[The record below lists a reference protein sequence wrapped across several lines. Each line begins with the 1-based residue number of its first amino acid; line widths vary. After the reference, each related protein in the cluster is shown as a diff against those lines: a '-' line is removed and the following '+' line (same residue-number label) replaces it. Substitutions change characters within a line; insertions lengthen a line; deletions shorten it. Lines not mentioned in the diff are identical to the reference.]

1 MPFQNFHPT
10 TRSWFEHNLGKPTEA
25 QIQAWPE
32 IKKGR
37 HTLISAPTGSGKTL
51 AAFYAVI
58 DVLITKGLDDR
69 LSEQTQVVYISPL
82 KALSN
87 DIHRNL
93 EVPLTGIQEVLREQG
108 LPPVKI
114 SVAVRTGDTSPYERQ
129 KMVKHPP
136 HILVTTPESLYLLL
150 TSASGR
156 GMLRTTRI
164 FIIDEIHAL
173 LGEKRGSHLAL
184 SVERLEALTD
194 APLQRIGLSATQ
206 KPIETVAK
214 FLVGNPNI
222 HHGEADCAVI
232 DTGHRRK
239 LDLSLEVPKSP
250 LTAVMSNEVW
260 GELYERLVEL
270 VQVHKTTLVFVNT
283 RRLTERLAMAL
294 SERIG
299 EEHVTSHHGSM
310 SKEHRHDAEQRLK
323 SGQLKVLVA
332 TASMEL
338 GIDIGSVDLVVQF
351 SSPKSIAAFL
361 QRVGRSGHHVGGTP
375 KGVLLPLSRDDLVEC
390 AALLDSVRRG
400 ELDTILF
407 PEQPLDILA
416 QQIVAEVSGGE
427 WVVDSLYDLF
437 HRAYPYRRLSKERF
451 LEIIQMVADGFT
463 TRRGRRGAH
472 LHYDAVNGR
481 VRARR
486 GARLTALTNGGAIPD
501 MFDYEVVMQ
510 PEGTTVGSL
519 NEDYALE
526 SLPGDIFTLGTH
538 AWQLLRIEGLKVMV
552 KDANGLP
559 PTIPFWFGEGPGRT
573 PELSESISRM
583 RAFISEKLVK
593 DPISKQ
599 ADDSPVT
606 IRENSAVRWLV
617 EEVGVSEL
625 AAEQMVSYLAMGEI
639 GLGVMPTRETIVLER
654 FFDEAGDMHL
664 VIHSPYG
671 SRINKGWG
679 LALRKKFC
687 VKFNFELQA
696 AANEDSIIL
705 SLSSSHSFPLEE
717 VFSYLNTNI
726 LRDTLIQAIL
736 IAPMFEVR
744 WRWNATRALA
754 ISRNRSG
761 KRVPPPLQRMQA
773 EDLVAQLFP
782 DQIACAENIGAR
794 RELPDHP
801 LVDQVIHDCLTEAM
815 DIDALE
821 ELIGKVERKEL
832 NLVTK
837 DLREP
842 SPFAQEIMN
851 ARPYA
856 FLDDTEFAERRVN
869 AIRNRSWL
877 DPSEAADLSKLDEEA
892 IKRVKEEAWPEART
906 ADELHDALS
915 IYTFISEAE
924 GKAHGWED
932 FLNELIAERRSA
944 RLLIRSGL
952 ILWIATERIPLFQ
965 SVFQDAVLDPVFDL
979 PAGIQQERWDQENG
993 LMEIIRGRLE
1003 TLGPVTVAQ
1012 LAEESSLSEKEIE
1025 HTLLSLE
1032 TEGFVFRGRFT
1043 TDLGCEEWCE
1053 RRLLQ
1058 RIHKYTIEALRQS
1071 IAPVSLQDF
1080 IRFLFAHNKM
1090 GADVRPTGPGSLQ
1103 KVLERFEG
1111 IALPAAAWE
1120 TDIIPARISKYDP
1133 IWLDGLCLSGRIF
1146 WGRLNL
1152 PKQSDDHRRKTGPV
1166 KRTPICLVARRHLT
1180 LWRSM
1185 AVHDPNG
1192 RALSSE
1198 AKSILTH
1205 LEAHGANFFDDIV
1218 ADTHLLKS
1226 QVEEGI
1232 SELVAGGWVS
1242 NDSYSGLRALLTP
1255 STNRPSQNGGR
1266 RRRKAVFGIE
1276 DAGRW
1281 FLIPEGRGDEKE
1293 RFSIEQLEELVLIY
1307 LKRWGV
1313 LFRSLLEKET
1323 FSPPWRVLVRVL
1335 RRLEL
1340 RGVLRGGRFVSNA
1353 SGEQFAFPE
1362 TVETLRK
1369 IRKEKMTGAY
1379 ISISAAD
1386 PLNLL
1391 GTLLPGKKIPNIPHN
1406 RILFRDGV
1414 PVAVLEGKKTAFLKD
1429 LSSEKQWEAQK
1440 ALVRNEFPPKLRAYL
1455 GKNCRT

>member
-1 MPFQNFHPT
+1 MPLKNFHPT
-10 TRSWFEHNLGKPTEA
+10 IQSWFERNLGKPTEA
-25 QIQAWPE
+25 QVQAWPA

-37 HTLISAPTGSGKTL
+37 HTLIAAPTGSGKTL

-58 DVLITKGLDDR
+58 DTLVTKGLDGK
-69 LSEQTQVVYISPL
+69 LPEQTQVVYVSPL

-114 SVAVRTGDTSPYERQ
+114 SVAVRTGDTSPYDRQ

-156 GMLRTTRI
+156 EMLRSTRI

-173 LGEKRGSHLAL
+173 IGDKRGSHLAL

-222 HHGEADCAVI
+222 HDGRPDCAVI
-232 DTGHRRK
+232 DAGHRRK
-239 LDLSLEVPKSP
+239 LDLSLEVPRSP

-260 GELYERLVEL
+260 TELYERLVEL
-270 VQVHKTTLVFVNT
+270 IQAHKTTLIFVNT
-283 RRLTERLAMAL
+283 RRLTERLAIAL

-299 EEHVTSHHGSM
+299 EAHVSSHHGSM
-310 SKEHRHDAEQRLK
+310 SKEHRHNAEQRLK
-323 SGQLKVLVA
+323 SGRLKVLVA

-338 GIDIGSVDLVVQF
+338 GIDIGAVDLVVQF

-361 QRVGRSGHHVGGTP
+361 QRVGRSGHYVGGIP
-375 KGVLLPLSRDDLVEC
+375 KGILFPLSRDDLIEC

-400 ELDTILF
+400 ELDEITL
-407 PEQPLDILA
+407 PEEPLDILA
-416 QQIVAEVSGGE
+416 QQIVAEVASGE
-427 WVVDSLYDLF
+427 WAVDLLYDLL
-437 HRAYPYRRLSKERF
+437 HHAYPYRKLSKERF
-451 LEIIQMVADGFT
+451 LEIVRMVADGFT

-472 LHYDAVNGR
+472 LHYDTVNGR

-510 PEGTTVGSL
+510 PEGITVGSL

-583 RAFISEKLVK
+583 REIISEKLAK
-593 DPISKQ
+593 DPIPKQ
-599 ADDSPVT
+599 GDESPVS
-606 IRENSAVRWLV
+606 IRENGSVRWLV
-617 EEVGVSEL
+617 EEVGISES
-625 AAEQMVSYLAMGEI
+625 AAVQMVSYLAMGEI
-639 GLGVMPTRETIVLER
+639 GLGVMPTRKTIVLER

-671 SRINKGWG
+671 SRVNKGWG

-717 VFSYLNTNI
+717 VFAYLNTKI
-726 LRDTLIQAIL
+726 LRDTLIQAML

-832 NLVTK
+832 RLVTK

-842 SPFAQEIMN
+842 SPFAREIIN

-856 FLDDTEFAERRVN
+856 FLDDIEFAERRVN

-877 DPSEAADLSKLDEEA
+877 DPSEAADLSRLDPEA
-892 IKRVKEEAWPEART
+892 IKRVKEEAWPEARD
-906 ADELHDALS
+906 ADELHDALL
-915 IYTFISEAE
+915 IYGFISEAE
-924 GKAHGWED
+924 GRAKDWEG
-932 FLNELIAERRSA
+932 FFYELLTECRST
-944 RLLIRSGL
+944 RLLIRTDFV
-952 ILWIATERIPLFQ
+952 LWVATERVPLFK
-965 SVFQDAVLDPVFDL
+965 SVFQSAVFDPEFDL
-979 PAGIQQERWDQENG
+979 PDGIQQERWDRENA
-993 LMEIIRGRLE
+993 LKEIIRGRLE
-1003 TLGPVTVAQ
+1003 SLGPVTVAQ
-1012 LAEESSLSEKEIE
+1012 LAEQIGISEKEITE
-1025 HTLLSLE
+1025 TLVVLE
-1032 TEGFVFRGRFT
+1032 TEGFVFRGCFT
-1043 TDLGCEEWCE
+1043 PDLGREEWCE

-1058 RIHKYTIEALRQS
+1058 RIHKYTIESLRRS
-1071 IAPVSLQDF
+1071 IEPVSLQDF
-1080 IRFLFAHNKM
+1080 IRFLFTHHKM
-1090 GADVRPTGPGSLQ
+1090 GPDMRPTGPESLQ
-1103 KVLERFEG
+1103 KVLGQLEG
-1111 IALPAAAWE
+1111 ISVPAAAWE
-1120 TDIIPARISKYDP
+1120 TDIIPARLAKYDP
-1133 IWLDGLCLSGRIF
+1133 NWLDGLCLSGHVL
-1146 WGRLNL
+1146 WGRLSP
-1152 PKQSDDHRRKTGPV
+1152 PKQTFDHRKRTGPV
-1166 KRTPICLVARRHLT
+1166 KSTPLCLVARRHLT

-1185 AVHDPNG
+1185 VTHNSRG
-1192 RALSSE
+1192 RGLSST
-1198 AKSILTH
+1198 AQSILTQ
-1205 LEAHGANFFDDIV
+1205 LEENGASFFEDIL
-1218 ADTHLLKS
+1218 AKTHLLKS

-1232 SELVAGGWVS
+1232 AELVADGSVS
-1242 NDSYSGLRALLTP
+1242 NDSYSGLRAILTP
-1255 STNRPSQNGGR
+1255 SYNRPSQNGGR
-1266 RRRKAVFGIE
+1266 KKRKAVFGIE
-1276 DAGRW
+1276 HAGRW
-1281 FLIPEGRGDEKE
+1281 FLIPEGHEDEKE
-1293 RFSIEQLEELVLIY
+1293 RFSFENLGALVLIY

-1313 LFRSLLEKET
+1313 VFRSLLEKES

-1340 RGVLRGGRFVSNA
+1340 RGVVRGGRFVSNA
-1353 SGEQFAFPE
+1353 SGEQFALPE
-1362 TVETLRK
+1362 TVESLRK
-1369 IRKEKMTGAY
+1369 IRKEKRTGEY

-1391 GTLLPGKKIPNIPHN
+1391 GILLPGKKIPNITRN
-1406 RILFRDGV
+1406 RILFRDGI
-1414 PVAVLEGKKTAFLKD
+1414 PIAVLEGKKTVFLKA
-1429 LSSEKQWEAQK
+1429 LPAVEQWAAQK
-1440 ALVRNEFPPKLRAYL
+1440 ALVRSEFPPQLRAYL
-1455 GKNCRT
+1455 GKSFRT